1 MSNIIDYPSWR
12 GDIHFNVS
20 PWNEVDGALCAT
32 LSYLNFHGLEDHR
45 GVTLRYFGGAAPIWT
60 EELARFSMVW
70 MVLIGAAAA
79 FYTGDQMSIDFV
91 VMKLPPRGKAFC
103 RVLSVAVRFIVLAAL
118 IWFGARNVIGSWKMK
133 TMALGVPKSIPLMA
147 VPIGMGLLLA
157 TILFKAAARK
167 EGERK

>member
-1 MSNIIDYPSWR
+1 MDLCGRLSRMLASISVWLGGFLLLLNV
-12 GDIHFNVS
+12 GDVIM
-20 PWNEVDGALCAT
+20 
-32 LSYLNFHGLEDHR
+32 

-79 FYTGDQMSIDFV
+79 FYNGDQMSIDFV

-103 RVLSVAVRFIVLAAL
+103 RVLSVAVRFVVLAVL

>member
-1 MSNIIDYPSWR
+1 MDLCGRLSRMLASISVWL
-12 GDIHFNVS
+12 GGFLLLLNVS
-20 PWNEVDGALCAT
+20 DVIM
-32 LSYLNFHGLEDHR
+32 

-79 FYTGDQMSIDFV
+79 FYNGDQMSIDFV
-91 VMKLPPRGKAFC
+91 VMKLPPRGKVFC
-103 RVLSVAVRFIVLAAL
+103 RVLSVAVRFVVLAAL

-157 TILFKAAARK
+157 TILFKTAAPK

>member
-1 MSNIIDYPSWR
+1 MDLCGRLSRMLASISVWL
-12 GDIHFNVS
+12 GGFLLLLNVS
-20 PWNEVDGALCAT
+20 DVIM
-32 LSYLNFHGLEDHR
+32 

-79 FYTGDQMSIDFV
+79 FYNGDQMSIDFV

-103 RVLSVAVRFIVLAAL
+103 RVLSVVVRFIVLAAL

-157 TILFKAAARK
+157 TILFKTAAPK

>member
-1 MSNIIDYPSWR
+1 MDLCGRLSRMLASISVWLGGFLLLLNV
-12 GDIHFNVS
+12 GDVIM
-20 PWNEVDGALCAT
+20 
-32 LSYLNFHGLEDHR
+32 
-45 GVTLRYFGGAAPIWT
+45 GVRLRYFGGAAPIWT

-79 FYTGDQMSIDFV
+79 FYNGDQMSIDFV

-157 TILFKAAARK
+157 TILFKTAARK

>member
-1 MSNIIDYPSWR
+1 MDLCGRLSRMLASISVWL
-12 GDIHFNVS
+12 GGFLLLLNVS
-20 PWNEVDGALCAT
+20 DVIM
-32 LSYLNFHGLEDHR
+32 
-45 GVTLRYFGGAAPIWT
+45 GVMLRYFGGAAPIWT

-79 FYTGDQMSIDFV
+79 FYNGDQMSIDFV

-103 RVLSVAVRFIVLAAL
+103 RVLSVAVRFVVLAAL
-118 IWFGARNVIGSWKMK
+118 VWFGARNVMGSWKMK

>member
-1 MSNIIDYPSWR
+1 MDLCGRLSRMLASISVWL
-12 GDIHFNVS
+12 GGFLLLLNVS
-20 PWNEVDGALCAT
+20 DVIM
-32 LSYLNFHGLEDHR
+32 

-79 FYTGDQMSIDFV
+79 FYNGDQMSIDFV

-103 RVLSVAVRFIVLAAL
+103 RVLSVAVRFVVLAAL
-118 IWFGARNVIGSWKMK
+118 IWFGVRNVTGSWKMK

-157 TILFKAAARK
+157 TILFKAAAPR

>member
-1 MSNIIDYPSWR
+1 MDLCGRLSRMLASISVWL
-12 GDIHFNVS
+12 GGFLLLLNVGH
-20 PWNEVDGALCAT
+20 VIM
-32 LSYLNFHGLEDHR
+32 

-79 FYTGDQMSIDFV
+79 FYNGDQMSIDFV

-157 TILFKAAARK
+157 TILFKTAARK

>member
-1 MSNIIDYPSWR
+1 MDLCGRLSRMLASISVWL
-12 GDIHFNVS
+12 GGFLLLLNVS
-20 PWNEVDGALCAT
+20 DVIM
-32 LSYLNFHGLEDHR
+32 

-70 MVLIGAAAA
+70 MVLIGSAAA
-79 FYTGDQMSIDFV
+79 FYNGDQMSIDFV

-167 EGERK
+167 EGKRK

>member
-1 MSNIIDYPSWR
+1 MDLCGRLSRMLASISVWL
-12 GDIHFNVS
+12 GGFLLLLNVS
-20 PWNEVDGALCAT
+20 DVIM
-32 LSYLNFHGLEDHR
+32 

-79 FYTGDQMSIDFV
+79 FYNGDQMSIDFV

-157 TILFKAAARK
+157 TILFKAAAPK

>member
-1 MSNIIDYPSWR
+1 MDLCGRLSRMLASISVWL
-12 GDIHFNVS
+12 GGFLLLLNVS
-20 PWNEVDGALCAT
+20 DVIM
-32 LSYLNFHGLEDHR
+32 

-79 FYTGDQMSIDFV
+79 FYNGDQMSIDFV

>member
-1 MSNIIDYPSWR
+1 MDLCGRLSRMLASISVWLGGFLLLLNV
-12 GDIHFNVS
+12 GDVIM
-20 PWNEVDGALCAT
+20 
-32 LSYLNFHGLEDHR
+32 

-79 FYTGDQMSIDFV
+79 FYNGDQMSIDFV

-103 RVLSVAVRFIVLAAL
+103 RVL
-118 IWFGARNVIGSWKMK
+118 K